1 MLDQGL
7 DLLYVAVDACLDK
20 VIGGGHPKLDAGE
33 EFEVEAVLYYW
44 SLFHLTFVC
53 CSGKARV
60 MTSASTQRYHS
71 AGATPCGMRCCGAA
85 LGEFTWGCGHLHEF
99 NRAAPMHYMYM

>member
-33 EFEVEAVLYYW
+33 EFEVEAVL
-44 SLFHLTFVC
+44 LIIGVC
-53 CSGKARV
+53 
-60 MTSASTQRYHS
+60 
-71 AGATPCGMRCCGAA
+71 
-85 LGEFTWGCGHLHEF
+85 FT
-99 NRAAPMHYMYM
+99 